1 MFMENVIII
10 GSGPAGYTA
19 AIYASRANLKPIM
32 FEGTLEKG
40 GQLMLT
46 TEVENYPG
54 FPEGVQGPDLMDKFR
69 KQAERFGTKFVNKLV
84 DKIEFID
91 KNNKNTKPNSQ
102 KGFKLFFKEKGKEAS
117 IETKAIIISTGASAN
132 WTNLPS
138 EMAFKGKGI
147 TTCATCDGFFFKEKN
162 VIVVGGGDSACEEAS
177 FLSRIGIKSIKLV
190 HRRDELRASKIMQDR
205 VKKDP
210 KIQIIWN
217 SEINEFYGNG
227 DKLEGVKLKNLKTN
241 KISDLKIDGVFL
253 AIGHTPN
260 TKFLNGI
267 LELDEKGYIK
277 TDARTRTSVDGIFAC
292 GDAQDFRYRQAVTAA
307 GSGCQSAM
315 ESEKYLENLE

>member
-1 MFMENVIII
+1 MEKLVII

-46 TEVENYPG
+46 TGVENFPG
-54 FPEGVQGPDLMDKFR
+54 FESIQGPELMDKMR
-69 KQAERFGTKFVNKLV
+69 KQAEKFGAKFVNKLI

-91 KNNKNTKPNSQ
+91 KNNKNTKPDSK
-102 KGFKLFFKEKGKEAS
+102 KGFKLFYKDKGKDVS
-117 IETKAIIISTGASAN
+117 IETKAIIIATGASAN

-138 EMAFKGKGI
+138 EANFKGKGI
-147 TTCATCDGFFFKEKN
+147 TTCATCDGFFFKGKD
-162 VIVVGGGDSACEEAS
+162 VIVVGGGDSACEEAL
-177 FLSRIGIKSIKLV
+177 FLSRIGIKSIKIV

-205 VKKDP
+205 VKKDS
-210 KIQIIWN
+210 KIKIIWDT
-217 SEINEFYGNG
+217 EISEFYGSG

-241 KISDLKIDGVFL
+241 KISELPIDGVFL

-260 TKFLNGI
+260 TKFLNRI
-267 LELDEKGYIK
+267 VEIDEKGYIK
-277 TDARTRTSVDGIFAC
+277 TDARTRTSVDGIYAS
-292 GDAQDFRYRQAVTAA
+292 GDVQDSRYRQAITAA
-307 GSGCQSAM
+307 ASGCQSAM
-315 ESEKYLENLE
+315 EVEKYLENLE

>member
-1 MFMENVIII
+1 MENVIII

-19 AIYASRANLKPIM
+19 AIYTARANLKPIM

-69 KQAERFGTKFVNKLV
+69 KQAERFGTKFVNKLIH
-84 DKIEFID
+84 KIEFID
-91 KNNKNTKPNSQ
+91 VNNKNTKPDSK
-102 KGFKLFFKEKGKEAS
+102 KGFKVFYKEKGKEVS
-117 IETKAIIISTGASAN
+117 LETKAIILSTGASAN

-138 EMAFKGKGI
+138 EKDFKGKGI
-147 TTCATCDGFFFKEKN
+147 TTCATCDGFFFKDKD

-177 FLSRIGIKSIKLV
+177 FLSRIGIKSIKIV

-210 KIQIIWN
+210 KIELVWDSAI
-217 SEINEFYGNG
+217 EEFYGTG

-241 KISDLKIDGVFL
+241 QITEVKIDGVFL

-267 LELDEKGYIK
+267 LDLDEKGYIK
-277 TDARTRTSVDGIFAC
+277 TDARTRTNVDGIYAC
-292 GDAQDFRYRQAVTAA
+292 GDVQDIRYRQAITAA

-315 ESEKYLENLE
+315 ETEKYLESLE